1 MSYELRYTEPG
12 FWVDFTG
19 NVSIEELNRANGEIQ
34 SHYGFESHKYQLIN
48 FLDADLS
55 SVTEED
61 AEFPAVT
68 DSAASKMTRHC
79 VKVAFIVKESYALN
93 IVNCYVQYAR
103 QLVPNW
109 KFGVFSTRDDAM
121 KWATLG

>member
-1 MSYELRYTEPG
+1 MPYELRYTEPG
-12 FWVDFTG
+12 IYVHFIG

-34 SHYGFESHKYQLIN
+34 SHYGFDSHKFQLIN

-55 SVTEED
+55 SVAEED

-68 DSAASKMTRHC
+68 DSTASKMTRYC

-93 IVNCYVQYAR
+93 IVNYYVHHAR
-103 QLVPNW
+103 QLVTNW
-109 KFGVFSTRDDAM
+109 KFGIFSTRDDAI
-121 KWATLG
+121 KWATLD

>member
-1 MSYELRYTEPG
+1 VAG
-12 FWVDFTG
+12 FQPLIVTTFTPMILDG
-19 NVSIEELNRANGEIQ
+19 KLAAGYIS
-34 SHYGFESHKYQLIN
+34 
-48 FLDADLS
+48 DADLS
-55 SVTEED
+55 SVAEED

-93 IVNCYVQYAR
+93 IVNYYVQHAR

-109 KFGVFSTRDDAM
+109 KFGVFSTHDDAM
-121 KWATLG
+121 KWTTLD